1 MAVIE
6 PPGKQKLR
14 QDLSTAGRRDHIRR
28 MNRSSIPIEHLGR
41 LRRIRGLA
49 RLMDTALRI
58 PGTRVSFGADSV
70 LGLVPGIGDFAAAA
84 VSLVIVNEA
93 RRLGVPNDKL
103 MRMLVNIGFDTVAGS
118 VPVLGDVFDVYFKSN
133 RRNLQ
138 LVLDHF
144 GLDHAD
150 LDR

>member
-1 MAVIE
+1 MTFE
-6 PPGKQKLR
+6 SRG
-14 QDLSTAGRRDHIRR
+14 GDHTKR
-28 MNRSSIPIEHLGR
+28 MKKSNIPIEQLTR

-58 PGTRVSFGADSV
+58 PGTRMSLGADSV
-70 LGLVPGIGDFAAAA
+70 LGLIPGVGDFAAAA
-84 VSLVIVNEA
+84 VSLIIVNEA

-103 MRMLVNIGFDTVAGS
+103 VKMLFNVGFDTVAGS
-118 VPVLGDVFDVYFKSN
+118 VPVLGDAFDVYFKSN

>member
-1 MAVIE
+1 MKNHTV
-6 PPGKQKLR
+6 
-14 QDLSTAGRRDHIRR
+14 
-28 MNRSSIPIEHLGR
+28 PIEHLTR
-41 LRRIRGLA
+41 LRRIRGLV

-58 PGTRVSFGADSV
+58 PGTRVSLGADSV
-70 LGLVPGIGDFAAAA
+70 LGLIPGVGDFAAAA
-84 VSLVIVNEA
+84 IGLVIVNEA

-103 MRMLVNIGFDTVAGS
+103 VKMLVNVGFDTVAGS
-118 VPVLGDVFDVYFKSN
+118 VPVLGDVFDIYFKSN

-138 LVLDHF
+138 LVLDHL

>member
-1 MAVIE
+1 M
-6 PPGKQKLR
+6 KKH
-14 QDLSTAGRRDHIRR
+14 DLPIDH
-28 MNRSSIPIEHLGR
+28 LAR

-49 RLMDTALRI
+49 RLMDTALRV
-58 PGTRVSFGADSV
+58 PGTRISLGADSV
-70 LGLVPGIGDFAAAA
+70 LGLIPGIGDFAAAA

-103 MRMLVNIGFDTVAGS
+103 VKMLVNVGFDTVAGS
-118 VPVLGDVFDVYFKSN
+118 VPVHGDVFDVYFKSN

-150 LDR
+150 LDRRR

>member
-1 MAVIE
+1 MKNHTLPVENLA
-6 PPGKQKLR
+6 
-14 QDLSTAGRRDHIRR
+14 
-28 MNRSSIPIEHLGR
+28 R
-41 LRRIRGLA
+41 LRRIRGLV

-58 PGTRVSFGADSV
+58 PGTRISLGADSV
-70 LGLVPGIGDFAAAA
+70 LGLVPGVGDFAAAA

-103 MRMLVNIGFDTVAGS
+103 VKMLVNVGFDTVAGS

-144 GLDHAD
+144 GLNHAD

>member
-1 MAVIE
+1 M
-6 PPGKQKLR
+6 KKH
-14 QDLSTAGRRDHIRR
+14 DL
-28 MNRSSIPIEHLGR
+28 PIEHLAR

-49 RLMDTALRI
+49 QLMDTALRV
-58 PGTRVSFGADSV
+58 PGTRIALGADSV

-84 VSLVIVNEA
+84 ISLFIVNEA

-103 MRMLVNIGFDTVAGS
+103 VKMLVNVGFDTVAGS

-138 LVLDHF
+138 VVLDHF

-150 LDR
+150 LDRQR

>member
-1 MAVIE
+1 MTFERESVE
-6 PPGKQKLR
+6 TTKH
-14 QDLSTAGRRDHIRR
+14 DL
-28 MNRSSIPIEHLGR
+28 PIEHL
-41 LRRIRGLA
+41 A
-49 RLMDTALRI
+49 RLPSNSRAARLTDTALRVR
-58 PGTRVSFGADSV
+58 GTRISLGADSV
-70 LGLVPGIGDFAAAA
+70 LGLVPGIGDFASAA

-103 MRMLVNIGFDTVAGS
+103 VKMLVNVGFDTVAGS

-144 GLDHAD
+144 GLDQAN
-150 LDR
+150 LDRRR

>member
-1 MAVIE
+1 ME
-6 PPGKQKLR
+6 KN
-14 QDLSTAGRRDHIRR
+14 HI
-28 MNRSSIPIEHLGR
+28 PLEQLAR

-58 PGTRVSFGADSV
+58 PGTGVSLGADSL
-70 LGLVPGIGDFAAAA
+70 LGLIPGVGDFAAAA
-84 VSLVIVNEA
+84 VSLIIVNEA

-103 MRMLVNIGFDTVAGS
+103 IKMLVNVGFDTVAGS

-133 RRNLQ
+133 RRNVQ

-144 GLDHAD
+144 DLDHAD
-150 LDR
+150 LDRGRR

>member
-1 MAVIE
+1 
-6 PPGKQKLR
+6 
-14 QDLSTAGRRDHIRR
+14 
-28 MNRSSIPIEHLGR
+28 MNRSSIPIEHLAR

-93 RRLGVPNDKL
+93 RRLGVPNDRL

>member
-1 MAVIE
+1 MKNHTV
-6 PPGKQKLR
+6 
-14 QDLSTAGRRDHIRR
+14 
-28 MNRSSIPIEHLGR
+28 PIEHLIR
-41 LRRIRGLA
+41 LRRIRGLV

-58 PGTRVSFGADSV
+58 PGTRVSVGADSV
-70 LGLVPGIGDFAAAA
+70 LGLIPGVGDFAAAA
-84 VSLVIVNEA
+84 ISLVIVNEA

-103 MRMLVNIGFDTVAGS
+103 VKMLVNVGFDTVAGS
-118 VPVLGDVFDVYFKSN
+118 VPVLGDVLDIYFKSN

-138 LVLDHF
+138 LVLDHL

>member
-1 MAVIE
+1 M
-6 PPGKQKLR
+6 KH
-14 QDLSTAGRRDHIRR
+14 D
-28 MNRSSIPIEHLGR
+28 IPIDHLMR

-58 PGTRVSFGADSV
+58 PGTGVSLGADSV
-70 LGLVPGIGDFAAAA
+70 LGLIPGIGDFGAAA
-84 VSLVIVNEA
+84 VSLFIVNEA
-93 RRLGVPNDKL
+93 RRLGVPKETL
-103 MRMLVNIGFDTVAGS
+103 FRMLVNVGFDTVAGS

-150 LDR
+150 LDRQR

>member
-1 MAVIE
+1 M
-6 PPGKQKLR
+6 KH
-14 QDLSTAGRRDHIRR
+14 D
-28 MNRSSIPIEHLGR
+28 IPIDHLMR

-58 PGTRVSFGADSV
+58 PGTGVSLGADSI
-70 LGLVPGIGDFAAAA
+70 LGLIPGIGDFGAAA
-84 VSLVIVNEA
+84 VSLFIVNEA
-93 RRLGVPNDKL
+93 RRLGVPKETL
-103 MRMLVNIGFDTVAGS
+103 FRMLVNVGFDTVAGS

-150 LDR
+150 LDRQR

>member
-1 MAVIE
+1 
-6 PPGKQKLR
+6 
-14 QDLSTAGRRDHIRR
+14 
-28 MNRSSIPIEHLGR
+28 MNRSSIPIEHLAR

-49 RLMDTALRI
+49 RLIDTALRI

>member
-1 MAVIE
+1 MKNHTV
-6 PPGKQKLR
+6 
-14 QDLSTAGRRDHIRR
+14 
-28 MNRSSIPIEHLGR
+28 PIEHLIR
-41 LRRIRGLA
+41 LRRIRGLV

-58 PGTRVSFGADSV
+58 PGTRVSVGADSV
-70 LGLVPGIGDFAAAA
+70 LGLIPGVGDFAAAA
-84 VSLVIVNEA
+84 ISLVIVNEA

-103 MRMLVNIGFDTVAGS
+103 VKMLVNVGFDTVAGS
-118 VPVLGDVFDVYFKSN
+118 VPVLGDVFDIYFKSN

-138 LVLDHF
+138 LVLDHL